1 MLLLTSCS
9 IIARS
14 LSLSNVCLIIFAHLP
29 SSLVTLPQLRVA
41 ADQLERNN
49 LDSNLE
55 EFKKFHGA
63 RKFRAAVK
71 TVIAIKRMSRALSG
85 ASDAGDDFFLEPSTP
100 KPRASDEKAKE
111 RSAKDALD
119 D

>member
-1 MLLLTSCS
+1 M
-9 IIARS
+9 
-14 LSLSNVCLIIFAHLP
+14 
-29 SSLVTLPQLRVA
+29 A